1 MVLNSREI
9 QPFSH
14 AIGSQPFLQQ
24 RPRPDVHS
32 FSLGITASKT
42 VIEKEVEADEEEE
55 WEYLDETQVSLRSRF
70 YESWLWTDVDLP
82 TQADRDGFLCS
93 QALQRQAWKRFFV
106 DLKLPY
112 SVARNEQV
120 EIKAVVHNYG
130 YDELHDRHTQ
140 EVTLAAGASVAL
152 PYTIVPLVV
161 GKLPLEVMVVA
172 RDAMGGDRIQKLLNV
187 VMDGVQKTEVW
198 SAVLNPSA
206 EGGTQTVIVARV
218 NLDSVVPNSVP
229 ETFINVRGN
238 VLADS
243 IDNSISEDSLASLIR
258 MPGGCVEQNL
268 ASITLPL
275 IATLYLDTTDSWES
289 VGVQRKAE
297 ALRYIRRGYENQ
309 LAYRKSDGSYP
320 PYRREG
326 ATYVVKVFSM
336 AHSIVGINEQQVCE
350 PLLYLVN
357 NKHKMSRWNFVED
370 NPVYSTT
377 MTGGLRGD
385 DPETTLT
392 AFVLIALAEAKHA
405 GISCVSPSVKVVIRK
420 TAEYLKRALVKTGRR
435 PYTVAIA
442 SYALALLGKDQNYN
456 PTQSLLSAAAPG
468 DRLRPAGSGQVGT
481 HGGSCSAV

>member
-1 MVLNSREI
+1 M
-9 QPFSH
+9 
-14 AIGSQPFLQQ
+14 
-24 RPRPDVHS
+24 
-32 FSLGITASKT
+32 
-42 VIEKEVEADEEEE
+42 
-55 WEYLDETQVSLRSRF
+55 
-70 YESWLWTDVDLP
+70 
-82 TQADRDGFLCS
+82 
-93 QALQRQAWKRFFV
+93 
-106 DLKLPY
+106 
-112 SVARNEQV
+112 
-120 EIKAVVHNYG
+120 
-130 YDELHDRHTQ
+130 
-140 EVTLAAGASVAL
+140 
-152 PYTIVPLVV
+152 
-161 GKLPLEVMVVA
+161 
-172 RDAMGGDRIQKLLNV
+172 
-187 VMDGVQKTEVW
+187 
-198 SAVLNPSA
+198 
-206 EGGTQTVIVARV
+206 V
-218 NLDSVVPNSVP
+218 NLDSVVPNSAP

-275 IATLYLDTTDSWES
+275 IATLYLETTNSWES

-320 PYRREG
+320 PYTREG
-326 ATYVVKVFSM
+326 ASTWVTAYVVKVFSM

-357 NKHKMSRWNFVED
+357 NKHKMSRGNFVED

-405 GISCVSPSVKVVIRK
+405 GISCVNSRVKVVIRK
-420 TAEYLKRALVKTGRR
+420 TAEYLKRALVTPGRR

-442 SYALALLGKDQNYN
+442 SYAL
-456 PTQSLLSAAAPG
+456 
-468 DRLRPAGSGQVGT
+468 
-481 HGGSCSAV
+481 